1 MIRQCQWLHN
11 LAGNDND
18 TVRIMKDWSRERC
31 RGWQA
36 LTYRKFELHRVCPRI
51 FPQIVFTLLQICA
64 RSWLT
69 FVVVNLTAAGA
80 KNLLHISDLDVWV
93 DPVTSQRSLGVHMDG
108 WRVKDE
114 RNIFIEY
121 VQVRKSSRVGK
132 LRLSNMH
139 IPICL
144 LLTGR
149 SLARTLLCA
158 ANMPPRGLSN
168 KVSDECIC
176 SPLWK
181 FMRAFVVRYV
191 NFTEHSYFCNFH
203 AYYIRN
209 WDIGFSIGH
218 SRNCSNT
225 IRFMLGCLPYVH
237 MFVCQPFSL
246 QCEDLIIQKF
256 KA

>member
-1 MIRQCQWLHN
+1 ME
-11 LAGNDND
+11 
-18 TVRIMKDWSRERC
+18 DWSRERC

-36 LTYRKFELHRVCPRI
+36 LTYRKFELDRVCLRTSSRLDCVYPPTDLCSLMVNICSCELFSRRCKKSPSHFRFGRLSGSSYKPQKPRCSYG
-51 FPQIVFTLLQICA
+51 Q
-64 RSWLT
+64 
-69 FVVVNLTAAGA
+69 
-80 KNLLHISDLDVWV
+80 
-93 DPVTSQRSLGVHMDG
+93 
-108 WRVKDE
+108 VKDE
-114 RNIFIEY
+114 RNIVIEY

-225 IRFMLGCLPYVH
+225 VRFMLVCFMYICL
-237 MFVCQPFSL
+237 FASPFPCSARIL
-246 QCEDLIIQKF
+246 LSKNLKHKGSPPTF
-256 KA
+256 ALMAP

>member
-93 DPVTSQRSLGVHMDG
+93 DPVTSQRSIGVHMDR
-108 WRVKDE
+108 WRVKDK
-114 RNIFIEY
+114 RNIAIEH
-121 VQVRKSSRVGK
+121 VQVREERVGK

-144 LLTGR
+144 LLTVGWR
-149 SLARTLLCA
+149 ELYYAQRTCLL
-158 ANMPPRGLSN
+158 G
-168 KVSDECIC
+168 ECQTKYRM
-176 SPLWK
+176 S
-181 FMRAFVVRYV
+181 AFVAHYG
-191 NFTEHSYFCNFH
+191 NLC
-203 AYYIRN
+203 
-209 WDIGFSIGH
+209 
-218 SRNCSNT
+218 
-225 IRFMLGCLPYVH
+225 VH
-237 MFVCQPFSL
+237 L
-246 QCEDLIIQKF
+246 
-256 KA
+256 